1 MCRAPGRW
9 GGRHTAAAKLSL
21 LALAAGLLVL
31 GPPVGPS
38 VAEEVGSPGQIVE
51 RDTSD
56 GLVRTFRFRGTHRY
70 NTGRLIAQEAFGT
83 ATQAIVARGDL
94 FPDSLSGHY
103 LAGQLGAPV
112 LLTPT
117 AELAD
122 DTLAALE
129 ELGVEEVTL
138 LGATDAISAGVE
150 SDLQARG
157 YTVRRIGGIDRY
169 ETAADI
175 VTRPG
180 NAVGALGDARA
191 TAFVASGNN
200 FPDALVT
207 GAVAYDRQF
216 PVLLTYQDHLPD
228 VTREALEQLR
238 IDSVVIPGGTGPVA
252 ASVQS
257 ELEAMGITVTRIA
270 GPTRVDTALAFAEF
284 TIQRFGWT
292 YFELMFSRGD
302 DFADALTVGP
312 RQGSKQQVL
321 LLTNTP
327 DSVGQ
332 QNLDF
337 LERIACQVNR
347 IGFTGGYAAITDP
360 AEHQIRQAATPP
372 EGACGP
378 PTTITLTPQTATNFV
393 GEPHTVTATV
403 TGQFNRPFPGVE
415 VAFTTEETG
424 TVQPEPES
432 ATVTTDEDGQAAFQ
446 VRSDTPGEAT
456 ITACFT
462 PDDGTPVCD
471 SATKT
476 WQYILL
482 TPSSA
487 VNDVG
492 QAHAV
497 TATLVD
503 REGDPAAE
511 VAIEFIVTP
520 TDGAPTPRP
529 LRATE
534 VTDRN
539 GQATFDV
546 TSDTP
551 GTVTIEACFE
561 PGEGEPAI
569 TEEFECDSA
578 TKTWR

>member
-1 MCRAPGRW
+1 MPGSWSRPPY
-9 GGRHTAAAKLSL
+9 RLQPAAALAVLALLTSL
-21 LALAAGLLVL
+21 LALA
-31 GPPVGPS
+31 P
-38 VAEEVGSPGQIVE
+38 AERSGAQEVGSPGEIVE

-56 GLVRTFRFRGTHRY
+56 GLVRTFRFRGTDRF
-70 NTGRLIAQEAFGT
+70 NTGRLIAREAFGT
-83 ATQAIVARGDL
+83 ADQAIVARGDL

-117 AELAD
+117 SQLDD

-129 ELGVEEVTL
+129 ELEVEQVTL
-138 LGATDAISAGVE
+138 LGATDAISAGVQ
-150 SDLQARG
+150 SDLEARG
-157 YTVRRIGGIDRY
+157 YAVRRIGGIDRY

-180 NAVGALGDARA
+180 NTVGALGNARA

-216 PVLLTYQDHLPD
+216 PVLLTYQDHLPEA
-228 VTREALEQLR
+228 TRAALEQLD
-238 IDSVVIPGGTGPVA
+238 IDSVIIPGGTGPVA
-252 ASVQS
+252 ATVQA
-257 ELEAMGITVTRIA
+257 ELEAMDITVTRIA

-284 TIQRFGWT
+284 TIERFGWT
-292 YFELMFSRGD
+292 YFELVFSRGD

-327 DSVGQ
+327 NNVGQ
-332 QNLDF
+332 PNLDF
-337 LERIACQVNR
+337 LDGVACQVNR
-347 IGFTGGYAAITDP
+347 VGFTGGYAAITDP
-360 AEHQIRQAATPP
+360 AEQQIRQAATPP

-378 PTTITLTPQTATNFV
+378 PTTITLAPQTATNFV

-415 VAFTTEETG
+415 VAFTTDETG

-432 ATVTTDEDGQAAFQ
+432 ATVTTDEDGQAIFT
-446 VRSDTPGEAT
+446 VGSDTPGVAT
-456 ITACFT
+456 ITACFS
-462 PDDGTPVCD
+462 PAEGGPVCD

-476 WQYILL
+476 WQYLIL
-482 TPSSA
+482 TPDSA
-487 VNDVG
+487 TNEAG
-492 QAHAV
+492 QAHTV

-503 REGDPAAE
+503 REGNPAPD
-511 VAIEFIVTP
+511 VAVGFTVTP

-529 LRATE
+529 PVGEA

-539 GQATFDV
+539 GQASFEV
-546 TSDTP
+546 SSDTP
-551 GTVTIEACFE
+551 GTVVIEACFE

-578 TKTWR
+578 TKTWQ